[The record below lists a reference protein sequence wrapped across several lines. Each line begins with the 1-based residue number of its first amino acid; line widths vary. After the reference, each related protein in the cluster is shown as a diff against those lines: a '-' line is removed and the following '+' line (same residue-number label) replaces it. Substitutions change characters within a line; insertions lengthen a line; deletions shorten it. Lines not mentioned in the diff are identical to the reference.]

1 MVAELAAA
9 GAYIDDFRYCPYHP
23 EGTIAAYCRLSDW
36 RKPAPG
42 MLLDLMRHWPVDRQ
56 GSFLIGDKATD
67 IAAAEAAGIPGYLF
81 AGGDLA
87 AFVAGLI
94 DER

>member
-1 MVAELAAA
+1 
-9 GAYIDDFRYCPYHP
+9 
-23 EGTIAAYCRLSDW
+23 
-36 RKPAPG
+36 
-42 MLLDLMRHWPVDRQ
+42 MLLDLMRHWPVERQ

-87 AFVAGLI
+87 AFVARLI
-94 DER
+94 AER